1 MKKRINYFK
10 NFYADLALN
19 LVNKL
24 PHASSKFRIFIMSTF
39 VFPLL
44 FLSSYQW
51 THEKGRALPYGLDHH
66 IPSKT
71 DPNLIYTEF
80 ERYFQTIKHK
90 ITNLPK
96 IQISHLK
103 TKLRNTSEQCN
114 NINVPY
120 KEKEIINKLKKNQNI
135 MLLRQD

>member
-1 MKKRINYFK
+1 M
-10 NFYADLALN
+10 
-19 LVNKL
+19 
-24 PHASSKFRIFIMSTF
+24 
-39 VFPLL
+39 
-44 FLSSYQW
+44 
-51 THEKGRALPYGLDHH
+51 PYGLDHN

-80 ERYFQTIKHK
+80 ESYFQTIKHK